1 MRNSV
6 QVTSAAVFSRR
17 LVYVGTK
24 GLMDFIVII
33 LRLTAKL
40 NRLIKPW
47 QCIFTFGIETALTV
61 TKDLRPPSSVT
72 GQPSRAVAAPRLAE
86 TVGMFF
92 PSFLN
97 TGAWTL

>member
-1 MRNSV
+1 
-6 QVTSAAVFSRR
+6 
-17 LVYVGTK
+17 
-24 GLMDFIVII
+24 MDFIVII

-40 NRLIKPW
+40 SRLIKPW
-47 QCIFTFGIETALTV
+47 QCIFVSSIEAALTV
-61 TKDLRPPSSVT
+61 TKDFRPPSLVT

-86 TVGMFF
+86 SVGMFF